1 MRFMKHTLA
10 AIAALMLCSMAQA
23 GNGITFKWVD
33 TDVRQEKDVQPSEFL
48 KKAFAFPAWRGEKV
62 NAEAVIWA
70 ETDLQEVSV
79 TASDLVCGKSV
90 IPSCAVSTSF
100 VRYVMGDKLDET
112 QYGQCGRRDSTVWP
126 RYLSADMLDNV
137 VATDIAASM
146 SQPVWVSVKVPADA
160 APGKYR
166 GKITLKGK
174 GIAEMSLPVEIE
186 VQDRLMPEPSEWGF
200 HLDLWQN
207 PYSVARWHNVRLWSD
222 EHFEYLRPVMQMLAD
237 AGQKVITATVLDKPW
252 NGQTEDPFGP
262 MITKI
267 KRADGS
273 WLYDYTIFDKWV
285 EFMMGLGIDEQINC
299 YSMVPWKMS
308 FDYFDQATNSLAS
321 VECTVDSPEFANYWG
336 SFLKDFQEHLRVKGW
351 LGKTNI
357 AMDERSM
364 EAMLA
369 TIALVKSA
377 APEIGIAL
385 AGSYHEEIQA
395 DINDLCITSVEE
407 FPEDIREQRHQDGLV
422 STYYTCCAEG
432 YPNTFLASV
441 PAEGSWIGWYALAH
455 NFDGYLRWAFN
466 SWTIDPIRDGRF
478 RTWAGG
484 DCYMVYPEARSSIRF
499 EKLIEGIRDY
509 EKARIMMAEWEA
521 RGEAGKIARFQA
533 ALDAFIIPNIPIHG
547 AAAPV
552 TAARKILAEK

>member
-1 MRFMKHTLA
+1 MKHTLA

-321 VECTVDSPEFANYWG
+321 VECTVDSPEFVNYWG